1 MQGYYLLANAQPYAR
16 TVCFGSEEWHKYAIQ
31 HLRHNT
37 LAIVGNGNDKVAL
50 VA

>member
-1 MQGYYLLANAQPYAR
+1 MQGYYLLANTQPYAR
-16 TVCFGSEEWHKYAIQ
+16 TVCFGCEEWHKYAIQ
-31 HLRHNT
+31 HLRHDT